1 MRKEIIVILA
11 ILLIALAA
19 LVFVS
24 IDRTIR
30 QPEVSG
36 ERTETGESVK
46 NFKLVDINISLN
58 RFGSYD
64 DLLDYLN
71 NYLNS
76 VNQFNTVYSGSI
88 EPVVN
93 IIRPLVGAIPKDESS
108 TFNKIESRYSQTNV
122 QVLGIDEPDF
132 VKTNGYLLVVYS
144 IESSKVYIIDLEKD
158 EIVGNISIERDLQLH
173 GLYIVED
180 YLVIIVSN
188 PIYRILGF
196 TEKYP
201 FFNNYDVETFIY
213 VYSIREPEN
222 PVLLLNTSVT
232 GLAFDSRL
240 FNKTLY
246 IVTQMPIIFPLI
258 PRFNNSYVPVD
269 RIFVLIDKP
278 EYYVTIVALDI
289 VNFNYNVLSFIVNR
303 INWIYMSY
311 SRIYLAIT
319 RGFIDLYSV
328 FSETYSELT
337 KYLPNDIAG
346 KINDTISKGDF
357 YSAINILSEYLS
369 QEDERVIADIIDK
382 INSYVMNRFYGDRTI
397 FYLFNI
403 ENVNI
408 TYKGSFNVEGIIL
421 DQFSMEEIDN
431 KYFVVATTSHY
442 YRFLYRVYEGFILEN
457 NSTEIDRTE
466 SNKWSY
472 VKRIFI
478 YPYITNTT
486 ESNNVFVIDTDSLK
500 TIGVLRGIALGERIY
515 AARLIN
521 KILYLVTFRTIDPLF
536 AIDLSNPENP
546 VILGYLKIPG
556 FSEYLHPLSSDKL
569 LGIGLENRSLKISI
583 FDTSDPKR
591 LSEISKI
598 LLNNSYSNVLYDYH
612 GFTIDYDNNRF
623 YIQIYQWNDSKF
635 ISGIAVFSYENYELK
650 IIKILEHMHAY
661 RTVYVGDRLYTIG
674 PISVRVFDIHTLD
687 FLKEIQFQSRQ
698 EYLTT
703 IEIET
708 YNIR

>member
-11 ILLIALAA
+11 ILLIAFAA
-19 LVFVS
+19 MVFVS

-58 RFGSYD
+58 RFSSYD

-196 TEKYP
+196 TENYP

-222 PVLLLNTSVT
+222 PVLLVNTSVT

-246 IVTQMPIIFPLI
+246 IVTQMPIICPLI

-278 EYYVTIVALDI
+278 EYYVTIVALNI

-319 RGFIDLYSV
+319 RGFVDLYSV

-369 QEDERVIADIIDK
+369 QEDERVIANIIDK

-500 TIGVLRGIALGERIY
+500 TIGALRGIALGERIY

-650 IIKILEHMHAY
+650 IVKILEHMHAY
-661 RTVYVGDRLYTIG
+661 RTVYVGDKLYTIG
-674 PISVRVFDIHTLD
+674 PISVKVFDIHTLD

>member
-11 ILLIALAA
+11 ILLIAFAA
-19 LVFVS
+19 MVFVS

-122 QVLGIDEPDF
+122 QVSGIDEPDF

-240 FNKTLY
+240 FNK
-246 IVTQMPIIFPLI
+246 
-258 PRFNNSYVPVD
+258 
-269 RIFVLIDKP
+269 
-278 EYYVTIVALDI
+278 
-289 VNFNYNVLSFIVNR
+289 
-303 INWIYMSY
+303 
-311 SRIYLAIT
+311 
-319 RGFIDLYSV
+319 
-328 FSETYSELT
+328 
-337 KYLPNDIAG
+337 
-346 KINDTISKGDF
+346 
-357 YSAINILSEYLS
+357 
-369 QEDERVIADIIDK
+369 
-382 INSYVMNRFYGDRTI
+382 
-397 FYLFNI
+397 
-403 ENVNI
+403 
-408 TYKGSFNVEGIIL
+408 
-421 DQFSMEEIDN
+421 
-431 KYFVVATTSHY
+431 
-442 YRFLYRVYEGFILEN
+442 
-457 NSTEIDRTE
+457 
-466 SNKWSY
+466 
-472 VKRIFI
+472 
-478 YPYITNTT
+478 
-486 ESNNVFVIDTDSLK
+486 
-500 TIGVLRGIALGERIY
+500 
-515 AARLIN
+515 
-521 KILYLVTFRTIDPLF
+521 
-536 AIDLSNPENP
+536 
-546 VILGYLKIPG
+546 
-556 FSEYLHPLSSDKL
+556 
-569 LGIGLENRSLKISI
+569 
-583 FDTSDPKR
+583 
-591 LSEISKI
+591 
-598 LLNNSYSNVLYDYH
+598 
-612 GFTIDYDNNRF
+612 
-623 YIQIYQWNDSKF
+623 
-635 ISGIAVFSYENYELK
+635 
-650 IIKILEHMHAY
+650 
-661 RTVYVGDRLYTIG
+661 
-674 PISVRVFDIHTLD
+674 
-687 FLKEIQFQSRQ
+687 
-698 EYLTT
+698 
-703 IEIET
+703 
-708 YNIR
+708 